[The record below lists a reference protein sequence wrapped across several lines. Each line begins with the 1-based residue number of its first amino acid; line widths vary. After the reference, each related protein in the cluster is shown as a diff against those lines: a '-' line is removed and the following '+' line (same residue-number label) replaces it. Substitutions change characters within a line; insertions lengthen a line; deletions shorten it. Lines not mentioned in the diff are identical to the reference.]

1 MPDQQGDRSP
11 VNIHLLV
18 NFTKQ
23 ELVDRYA
30 GSVLGAVWT
39 FIYPLVNILI
49 FTLIFSKLMGA
60 RLPGSSSVYSYS
72 IYLIPG
78 IISWNAFANTVV
90 RSSNVFID
98 RAAIISKVRIF
109 LPYLPLYIVLSESVI
124 FLITLALFIIFLLLT
139 GTPLYPTVVLL
150 PFIYALQQ
158 IFAYSLGFFL
168 AILNVFVRDIKEFTG
183 ILMQT
188 WFWLTP
194 IVYAPDILSDS
205 VKALL
210 VFNPAYIFIQAYH
223 DIFVFNNMPNLYAL
237 AGLTIVVHIFL
248 IFVYLV
254 FKKLE
259 KDIRDFI

>member
-1 MPDQQGDRSP
+1 
-11 VNIHLLV
+11 VNINLLI

-39 FIYPLVNILI
+39 FIFPLVNILI

-60 RLPGSSSVYSYS
+60 RLPGASSAFSYS

-78 IISWNAFANTVV
+78 IISWNAFANTVM
-90 RSSNVFID
+90 RSSNVFIEKGP
-98 RAAIISKVRIF
+98 IISKVRIF

-124 FLITLALFIIFLLLT
+124 FLISLVFFIVFLILT
-139 GTPLYPTVVLL
+139 GTPIAKAIVLL

-158 IFAYSLGFFL
+158 IFAYTLGLFL
-168 AILNVFVRDIKEFTG
+168 AILNVFVRDVKEFTS
-183 ILMQT
+183 ILLQT

-205 VKALL
+205 VRTLL
-210 VFNPAYIFIQAYH
+210 AFNPAYMFIEAYH
-223 DIFVFNNMPNLYAL
+223 DIFVFNKIPNLQTL
-237 AGLTIVVHIFL
+237 AGLTIVVHVFLMLVYL
-248 IFVYLV
+248 IFR
-254 FKKLE
+254 KLE